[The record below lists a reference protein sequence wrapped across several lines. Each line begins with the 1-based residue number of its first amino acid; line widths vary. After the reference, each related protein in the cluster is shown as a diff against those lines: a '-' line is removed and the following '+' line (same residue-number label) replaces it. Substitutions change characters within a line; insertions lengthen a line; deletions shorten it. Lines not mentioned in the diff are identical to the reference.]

1 MKARAERIKSGN
13 PRLSATVDELEDSEV
28 SLQLVFFDG
37 EEAFHQWTS
46 TDSVYGSRNL
56 AEVWDVTPLSDTH
69 PLSRRRGTPNVLDT
83 IDVLVLLD
91 LLGAKSP
98 QITNH
103 YQNTGWMFRE
113 LEDIDAYLRK
123 HKLVE
128 GDDRWFNAL
137 GRGGHID
144 DDHRPFLQ
152 RGVPILHL
160 IPVPF
165 PDVWHKMSDNVDAL
179 DLATCRR
186 WISLMR
192 VFTARYLGLAPDI
205 ALEEKP
211 NGDVVTT
218 AVGADLSKETKDA
231 KAVTEKTPKKR
242 KQGKKQERD
251 ELVRTSST

>member
-37 EEAFHQWTS
+37 EEAFHQWTA

-56 AEVWDVTPLSDTH
+56 AEVWEVTPLSDNH
-69 PLSRRRGTPNVLDT
+69 PLSRRRGSPSVLDT

-103 YQNTGWMFRE
+103 YKNTEWMFRE

-123 HKLVE
+123 HKLVD
-128 GDDRWFNAL
+128 GDDRWFTAL

-152 RGVPILHL
+152 RGVPILHM

-165 PDVWHKMSDNVDAL
+165 PDVWHKMSDNKDAL
-179 DLATCRR
+179 DLAVCRR
-186 WISLMR
+186 WISIMR
-192 VFTARYLGLAPDI
+192 VFTARYLGLAPDV
-205 ALEEKP
+205 ALKEE
-211 NGDVVTT
+211 NGKVVTT
-218 AVGADLSKETKDA
+218 AVGADLAKETA
-231 KAVTEKTPKKR
+231 KEIKEV
-242 KQGKKQERD
+242 KKQERD
-251 ELVRTSST
+251 ELVRTTST

>member
-1 MKARAERIKSGN
+1 MKARAERIKAGN

-56 AEVWDVTPLSDTH
+56 AEVWEVTPLADTH
-69 PLSRRRGTPNVLDT
+69 PLSRRRGSPSVLDT

-98 QITNH
+98 QITSH
-103 YQNTGWMFRE
+103 YKNTEWMFRE

-123 HKLVE
+123 NKLVE
-128 GDDRWFNAL
+128 GDDSWFNAL

-165 PDVWHKMSDNVDAL
+165 PDVWHKMADNKDAL

-186 WISLMR
+186 WISIMR
-192 VFTARYLGLAPDI
+192 VFTARYLGLAPDV

-211 NGDVVTT
+211 NGKVVTT
-218 AVGADLSKETKDA
+218 AVGADLAKQTSKE
-231 KAVTEKTPKKR
+231 VKTQER
-242 KQGKKQERD
+242 ERD

>member
-37 EEAFHQWTS
+37 EEAFHQWTE

-56 AEVWDVTPLSDTH
+56 AEVWEVTPLSDTH
-69 PLSRRRGTPNVLDT
+69 PLVRRRGSPSVLDT

-91 LLGAKSP
+91 LLGAKAP
-98 QITNH
+98 QVTSH
-103 YQNTGWMFRE
+103 YRNTEWLFHE

-123 HKLVE
+123 QKLVAGE
-128 GDDRWFNAL
+128 DRWFDAQW
-137 GRGGHID
+137 RGGHID

-165 PDVWHKMSDNVDAL
+165 PAVWHKMSDNVDAL

-186 WISLMR
+186 WISIMR
-192 VFTARYLGLAPDI
+192 VFTARYLGLAPDV
-205 ALEEKP
+205 ALKEQQ

-218 AVGADLSKETKDA
+218 AVGADLAQETQ
-231 KAVTEKTPKKR
+231 TEK
-242 KQGKKQERD
+242 QQRD
-251 ELVRTSST
+251 ELVRTTST

>member
-1 MKARAERIKSGN
+1 MKARADRIKAGN

-37 EEAFHQWTS
+37 EEAFEQWTA

-56 AEVWDVTPLSDTH
+56 ASTWEVTPLSDSH
-69 PLSRRRGTPNVLDT
+69 PLQRRRGSPSVLDT

-98 QITNH
+98 QITSH
-103 YQNTGWMFRE
+103 YKNTEWMFRE
-113 LEDIDAYLRK
+113 LEHIDAQLRK
-123 HKLVE
+123 AGLVE
-128 GDDRWFNAL
+128 GTDVWFNPN
-137 GRGGHID
+137 GRAGYID

-165 PDVWHKMSDNVDAL
+165 PDVWHKMGDNKDAL

-186 WISLMR
+186 WISIMR
-192 VFTARYLGLAPDI
+192 IFTARYLGLAPDVAI
-205 ALEEKP
+205 QEKP
-211 NGDVVTT
+211 NGKVVTT
-218 AVGADLSKETKDA
+218 AVGPDLAQATQTQK
-231 KAVTEKTPKKR
+231 
-242 KQGKKQERD
+242 RD
-251 ELVRTSST
+251 ELVRTIST